1 MLLNFNVKPSSTN
14 LAFSSGVTILPDF
27 SYFKDLPL
35 NTSSK
40 VKPESLPVLVNCLS
54 K

>member
-14 LAFSSGVTILPDF
+14 LAFSAGVTISPDF
-27 SYFKDLPL
+27 SYFKGLPL
-35 NTSSK
+35 NISSK